1 MIAMD
6 ENLERIIVADE
17 DARAHLATARAAA
30 HQRIADAQAQCR
42 QRRDASDTARRQAL
56 EDELRHLQ
64 ESTDRTVG
72 AREQARAEYA
82 EARRRAAEPLLAEA
96 AGAYAR
102 IVRDGVSSRI
112 T

>member
-1 MIAMD
+1 MD
-6 ENLERIIVADE
+6 ESLERIIVADE

-30 HQRIADAQAQCR
+30 DQRIADAQAQCR
-42 QRRDASDTARRQAL
+42 RRRDASETARRQAL
-56 EDELRHLQ
+56 EDELRHIQ

-72 AREQARAEYA
+72 AREHARVEYA

-102 IVRDGVSSRI
+102 IVRGGATPSRV